1 MGGIMSTV
9 VTIISLISMIAVLL
23 VVVASLLVVFSP
35 DTHKITKDL
44 RSKAEEYAK
53 K

>member
-1 MGGIMSTV
+1 MSTV